1 MSSFD
6 VNSHSFSGFIQK
18 AVCLGKIVTLT
29 KRERERKRV
38 ITKPKQKERPPYAGS
53 FSSDPIYLQRQ
64 KTRFYS
70 GFEFSV
76 AAGNVLFLQQLHNRK
91 CVRMK
96 EWQRNKLLV
105 EGKGCALMTDENRK
119 KRCREGRGNFGC
131 DEKNKYCC
139 RRKAF
144 VFLWRFGIECFF
156 KLF

>member
-1 MSSFD
+1 MQVVFLA
-6 VNSHSFSGFIQK
+6 IQF
-18 AVCLGKIVTLT
+18 T
-29 KRERERKRV
+29 
-38 ITKPKQKERPPYAGS
+38 
-53 FSSDPIYLQRQ
+53 LQRQ
-64 KTRFYS
+64 KARFYS

-119 KRCREGRGNFGC
+119 KRCRGGRGNFGC

-144 VFLWRFGIECFF
+144 VFLWRFLNWMFFQAILGINCKWVFVYAKPF
-156 KLF
+156 VCLLFVLRWYGYVRMKLDKG